1 MTDRYAVIGNPIA
14 QSKSPALQTAFA
26 TQSGQDMEYGAILA
40 PLDGFVDVVRA
51 FQRDGGKGIN
61 ITMPFKQEAFDL
73 ADELTPR
80 AQSAG
85 AVNTFTFLP
94 DGGILGDNTD
104 GVGIVRDI
112 TGNLGCPLTGKCLLL
127 LGAGGAMRGV
137 LLPILAERP
146 AQVFIANRTAD
157 KAIDLAARFR
167 GKASDIRL
175 SGGGLSDVGGDF
187 DIIIN
192 GTASSMSGEV
202 PPLPAQIWERV
213 KLAYDMA
220 YKSEPTAFL
229 RLAQAQGVALTADG
243 LGMLVEQGA
252 ESFFL
257 WRGVRPDTA
266 PVIEMLRKG

>member
-1 MTDRYAVIGNPIA
+1 MTDRYAVIGNPIV

-26 TQSGQDMEYGAILA
+26 RQSAQDMEYDAILA

-51 FQRDGGKGIN
+51 FQREGGKGMN

-112 TGNLGCPLTGKCLLL
+112 TGNLGCPLTGKRVLL

-137 LLPILAERP
+137 LLPILSEQPAE
-146 AQVFIANRTAD
+146 VFIANRTAE
-157 KAIDLAARFR
+157 KAVDLAGRFR
-167 GKASDIRL
+167 GKARDTLL
-175 SGGGLSDVGGDF
+175 SGGGFADVGSDF

-192 GTASSMSGEV
+192 GSASSMTGEV
-202 PPLPAQIWERV
+202 PPLPQHIWGRV
-213 KLAYDMA
+213 TLAYDMA
-220 YKSEPTAFL
+220 YKPEPTAFL
-229 RLAQAQGVALTADG
+229 RLAQAHSVPLTADG

-252 ESFFL
+252 ESFYL
-257 WRGVRPDTA
+257 WRGVRPATA